1 MFCIVKRSKI
11 WESEV
16 QRANRI
22 YCVRRAERSD
32 SGVRV
37 QRALRI
43 FEKFIHIIP
52 FLVGFLLLYLIF
64 LFWKMEEGLGVNSI
78 FQNSLLNLS
87 SFCSVLMDLLMFSFW
102 NYPCIFWCSFSAF
115 RNWFNMMQFFS
126 FWCIFDATRRLS
138 SCFEK
143 TSISRV
149 VEHRSFPTSAV
160 NLICI
165 CILLQ

>member
-1 MFCIVKRSKI
+1 MFCGTQWSKI

-52 FLVGFLLLYLIF
+52 FFGGLSIIVFDFFVLKNGRGAGGEFHFSKLLI
-64 LFWKMEEGLGVNSI
+64 I
-78 FQNSLLNLS
+78 NLK
-87 SFCSVLMDLLMFSFW
+87 
-102 NYPCIFWCSFSAF
+102 NRTKI
-115 RNWFNMMQFFS
+115 
-126 FWCIFDATRRLS
+126 
-138 SCFEK
+138 
-143 TSISRV
+143 
-149 VEHRSFPTSAV
+149 
-160 NLICI
+160 
-165 CILLQ
+165 

>member
-1 MFCIVKRSKI
+1 VSRQNEGSFGFAKRWLLCRAKTKEPECAVGFRFPFFLYAAKIPLSFCRLFCLFTMNANVSVYAMFCGTQWSKI

-64 LFWKMEEGLGVNSI
+64 LF
-78 FQNSLLNLS
+78 
-87 SFCSVLMDLLMFSFW
+87 
-102 NYPCIFWCSFSAF
+102 
-115 RNWFNMMQFFS
+115 
-126 FWCIFDATRRLS
+126 
-138 SCFEK
+138 
-143 TSISRV
+143 
-149 VEHRSFPTSAV
+149 
-160 NLICI
+160 
-165 CILLQ
+165 

>member
-1 MFCIVKRSKI
+1 MRCYTDLLNYFTTRQDNLG
-11 WESEV
+11 EEL

-64 LFWKMEEGLGVNSI
+64 FVLKNGRGAGGEFHFSKLLTKLSLF
-78 FQNSLLNLS
+78 SL
-87 SFCSVLMDLLMFSFW
+87 
-102 NYPCIFWCSFSAF
+102 Y
-115 RNWFNMMQFFS
+115 
-126 FWCIFDATRRLS
+126 FDEFV
-138 SCFEK
+138 C
-143 TSISRV
+143 V
-149 VEHRSFPTSAV
+149 
-160 NLICI
+160 
-165 CILLQ
+165 

>member
-1 MFCIVKRSKI
+1 MLHNVSVYAMFCVVKRSKI

-52 FLVGFLLLYLIF
+52 FLVGFY
-64 LFWKMEEGLGVNSI
+64 
-78 FQNSLLNLS
+78 
-87 SFCSVLMDLLMFSFW
+87 
-102 NYPCIFWCSFSAF
+102 YCI
-115 RNWFNMMQFFS
+115 
-126 FWCIFDATRRLS
+126 
-138 SCFEK
+138 
-143 TSISRV
+143 
-149 VEHRSFPTSAV
+149 
-160 NLICI
+160 
-165 CILLQ
+165 

>member
-1 MFCIVKRSKI
+1 MITHNVSVYAMFCVVKRSKI

-52 FLVGFLLLYLIF
+52 FLVGFLLLYFDFFVLKNGRGAGGEFHFSKLLIF
-64 LFWKMEEGLGVNSI
+64 RM
-78 FQNSLLNLS
+78 SLLL
-87 SFCSVLMDLLMFSFW
+87 
-102 NYPCIFWCSFSAF
+102 
-115 RNWFNMMQFFS
+115 
-126 FWCIFDATRRLS
+126 
-138 SCFEK
+138 
-143 TSISRV
+143 
-149 VEHRSFPTSAV
+149 
-160 NLICI
+160 
-165 CILLQ
+165 

>member
-1 MFCIVKRSKI
+1 MIERTQAGDMSHNVSVYAMFCVVKRSKI

-16 QRANRI
+16 QRVNRI

-64 LFWKMEEGLGVNSI
+64 LF
-78 FQNSLLNLS
+78 
-87 SFCSVLMDLLMFSFW
+87 
-102 NYPCIFWCSFSAF
+102 
-115 RNWFNMMQFFS
+115 
-126 FWCIFDATRRLS
+126 
-138 SCFEK
+138 
-143 TSISRV
+143 
-149 VEHRSFPTSAV
+149 
-160 NLICI
+160 
-165 CILLQ
+165 

>member
-1 MFCIVKRSKI
+1 MKKKFENFLKQLGDSPKKKRNISANVSVYAMFCVVKRSKI
-11 WESEV
+11 WESEG

-64 LFWKMEEGLGVNSI
+64 LF
-78 FQNSLLNLS
+78 
-87 SFCSVLMDLLMFSFW
+87 
-102 NYPCIFWCSFSAF
+102 
-115 RNWFNMMQFFS
+115 
-126 FWCIFDATRRLS
+126 
-138 SCFEK
+138 
-143 TSISRV
+143 
-149 VEHRSFPTSAV
+149 
-160 NLICI
+160 
-165 CILLQ
+165 

>member
-1 MFCIVKRSKI
+1 
-11 WESEV
+11 V

-64 LFWKMEEGLGVNSI
+64 LF
-78 FQNSLLNLS
+78 
-87 SFCSVLMDLLMFSFW
+87 
-102 NYPCIFWCSFSAF
+102 
-115 RNWFNMMQFFS
+115 
-126 FWCIFDATRRLS
+126 
-138 SCFEK
+138 
-143 TSISRV
+143 
-149 VEHRSFPTSAV
+149 
-160 NLICI
+160 
-165 CILLQ
+165 

>member
-1 MFCIVKRSKI
+1 MFCVVKRSKI

-64 LFWKMEEGLGVNSI
+64 FVLKNGRGAGGEFHFSKLLILKTFKLLFFRES
-78 FQNSLLNLS
+78 FLNL
-87 SFCSVLMDLLMFSFW
+87 LTL
-102 NYPCIFWCSFSAF
+102 
-115 RNWFNMMQFFS
+115 
-126 FWCIFDATRRLS
+126 
-138 SCFEK
+138 
-143 TSISRV
+143 
-149 VEHRSFPTSAV
+149 
-160 NLICI
+160 
-165 CILLQ
+165 

>member
-1 MFCIVKRSKI
+1 MSYPLKRADTFVDNVSVYAMFCGVKRSKI

-64 LFWKMEEGLGVNSI
+64 
-78 FQNSLLNLS
+78 
-87 SFCSVLMDLLMFSFW
+87 
-102 NYPCIFWCSFSAF
+102 
-115 RNWFNMMQFFS
+115 
-126 FWCIFDATRRLS
+126 
-138 SCFEK
+138 CFEK
-143 TSISRV
+143 WKRGWG
-149 VEHRSFPTSAV
+149 
-160 NLICI
+160 
-165 CILLQ
+165 

>member
-1 MFCIVKRSKI
+1 MPNEFHVIKKKIKISYNVSVYAMFCGVKRSKI

-16 QRANRI
+16 QRVNRI

-64 LFWKMEEGLGVNSI
+64 LF
-78 FQNSLLNLS
+78 
-87 SFCSVLMDLLMFSFW
+87 
-102 NYPCIFWCSFSAF
+102 
-115 RNWFNMMQFFS
+115 
-126 FWCIFDATRRLS
+126 
-138 SCFEK
+138 
-143 TSISRV
+143 
-149 VEHRSFPTSAV
+149 
-160 NLICI
+160 
-165 CILLQ
+165 